1 MDAFLGLVL
10 SGIMSGCLYALV
22 AVSIVLVYK
31 ATHVVSLAHGQLMT
45 VSALFLWYCL
55 GPWGLPV
62 IVSLPLTFAMA
73 ILTGWTVNRFA
84 MRPLIG
90 QPSFSAFLM
99 TFGIFIALSGFLQMN
114 LKGVTK
120 GLPYFLP
127 KWSFAVGGFNVSNI
141 YIFSLCI
148 SAVVFGGVALLFK
161 YSGVGLGMRAT
172 SENHQLAQ
180 GTGIKVNSLFSLIW
194 MLSSLVSAVAGIALA
209 VVMDIQY
216 ELPFLGIKGLVVALF
231 GGLESLGGA
240 LIAGILLGLLENLSA
255 GYLDP
260 LVGGGLKEVA
270 AYVALLVLLWF
281 KPYGLFGLA
290 RIERI

>member
-1 MDAFLGLVL
+1 MNEFYGLVL
-10 SGIMSGCLYALV
+10 SGIMSGCLYAMV
-22 AVSIVLVYK
+22 AASIVLVYK
-31 ATHVVSLAHGQLMT
+31 GTHVVSLAHGQLMT
-45 VSALFLWYCL
+45 VMALFLWYCI
-55 GPWGLPV
+55 GPWGLSL
-62 IVSLPLTFAMA
+62 IICLPLTLVIA
-73 ILTGWTVNRFA
+73 IITGWLVNRFA

-99 TFGIFIALSGFLQMN
+99 TFGIFIAISGFLQMN

-120 GLPYFLP
+120 GLPKFLP
-127 KWSFAVGGFNVSNI
+127 EWSFTIGGFNVSNI
-141 YIFSLCI
+141 YIFSLSMTAI
-148 SAVVFGGVALLFK
+148 VFGSIVLLFK
-161 YSGVGLGMRAT
+161 YSDIGLGMRAT

-180 GTGIKVNSLFSLIW
+180 GTGIAVNKLFAMIW
-194 MLSSLVSAVAGIALA
+194 MLSTIVAAVAGISLA

-216 ELPFLGIKGLVVALF
+216 ELPFIGIKGLVVALF

-270 AYVALLVLLWF
+270 AYFALLVLLWF
-281 KPYGLFGLA
+281 KPYGIFGLV